1 MIQVNSK
8 NEVFRRYN
16 IALIAI
22 FFIVIVSALSVVSF
36 LYFVELEGEKR
47 RQLNTLGDYA
57 TQLDHKFSN
66 NIQAIEAMKEF
77 AEYYLDFPDELAAHM
92 PKFIQ
97 SGDSFYLD
105 KPRHDVITHRKQ
117 LSGNITGIGNV
128 ASFDQQLMQELAM
141 ANALTPAFITAKK
154 TNREATWFYYIS
166 VSRFVNLY
174 PWIGRNTWHYSD
186 PMLKNTYMDKIEKSP
201 NELFWSTPYIDTAG
215 SGIQTSLGLGV
226 YRRGKFVGAVVIEL
240 SLASLYENLPEITE
254 EDHGIILVDKN
265 NNIIIHKNSSN
276 SKNLFLHNVM
286 PEAVKFLSP
295 ATLYN
300 QENDLI
306 LGKYLIQKQKIN
318 INNWVLLKYQPYDDF
333 TAPLF
338 NRLGMLFFLLLA
350 GLLALLLLI
359 YSMSRRTF
367 IKPTKEFISH
377 IEYCA
382 QGDPGKVKPTEA
394 WLHWFQIVEDIFG
407 QNRSLLQ
414 QLKGQNIQLD
424 QKVNEKTQAL
434 IVRQAALEQAKE
446 QAEYANQAK
455 SQFLANM
462 SHEIRTPI
470 NAIQG
475 MMFLLDKTTLSA
487 VQQQYLSNAETAST
501 SLLYLIDELL
511 DFVKIESGK
520 MEIVKKECSLDDII
534 DKALKLNIVSASKK
548 NISIIVDIAMDTPY
562 WVVSD
567 EMRLVQV
574 ISNLLNNA
582 VKFTHQGSIRI
593 AIEPMLAEFNE
604 KSECLASTNEN
615 SNGKSNEKEQYVFV
629 KFIITDTGIGIAKDK
644 QSHLFDV
651 FRQADESTTRKYGG
665 SGLGLSICQ
674 QIVNLLGGKI
684 TLDSYLDQGSE
695 FSFTLPFD
703 ISTNTASFSKT
714 MVNGSFNKM
723 DLFSCGI
730 DFPSSV
736 NQVIEQMSWQHH
748 SFETIGLLV
757 NDVLER
763 VQVNNSASQDDFSHE
778 DACQQEKNQ
787 KIKKKIVLIIP
798 SDYLFSE
805 FLRINSES
813 WLKLQQQIDLICV
826 CQSMMSELP
835 DQLDQ
840 QLELL
845 ITPYTFLEMPIFRSA
860 LLKIRDALSPALPVI
875 TTTVELSKIGN
886 KQHKFHLDNVN
897 LANINILLVE
907 DNLVNQMVAKE
918 LLLTMHA
925 NVIIAEHGQLALEKL
940 LIHEIDVVLMDIQM
954 PIMDGLTAT
963 RKIREQ
969 EQFSQLPIIAMTA
982 HARDEDREKSNAAG
996 MNAHIA
1002 KPITAQ
1008 MLQTTILSVLENCA
1022 SYKTGK

>member
-1 MIQVNSK
+1 M
-8 NEVFRRYN
+8 
-16 IALIAI
+16 
-22 FFIVIVSALSVVSF
+22 
-36 LYFVELEGEKR
+36 
-47 RQLNTLGDYA
+47 
-57 TQLDHKFSN
+57 
-66 NIQAIEAMKEF
+66 
-77 AEYYLDFPDELAAHM
+77 
-92 PKFIQ
+92 
-97 SGDSFYLD
+97 
-105 KPRHDVITHRKQ
+105 
-117 LSGNITGIGNV
+117 
-128 ASFDQQLMQELAM
+128 
-141 ANALTPAFITAKK
+141 
-154 TNREATWFYYIS
+154 
-166 VSRFVNLY
+166 
-174 PWIGRNTWHYSD
+174 
-186 PMLKNTYMDKIEKSP
+186 
-201 NELFWSTPYIDTAG
+201 
-215 SGIQTSLGLGV
+215 
-226 YRRGKFVGAVVIEL
+226 
-240 SLASLYENLPEITE
+240 
-254 EDHGIILVDKN
+254 
-265 NNIIIHKNSSN
+265 
-276 SKNLFLHNVM
+276 
-286 PEAVKFLSP
+286 
-295 ATLYN
+295 
-300 QENDLI
+300 
-306 LGKYLIQKQKIN
+306 
-318 INNWVLLKYQPYDDF
+318 
-333 TAPLF
+333 
-338 NRLGMLFFLLLA
+338 
-350 GLLALLLLI
+350 
-359 YSMSRRTF
+359 
-367 IKPTKEFISH
+367 
-377 IEYCA
+377 
-382 QGDPGKVKPTEA
+382 
-394 WLHWFQIVEDIFG
+394 
-407 QNRSLLQ
+407 
-414 QLKGQNIQLD
+414 
-424 QKVNEKTQAL
+424 
-434 IVRQAALEQAKE
+434 
-446 QAEYANQAK
+446 
-455 SQFLANM
+455 
-462 SHEIRTPI
+462 
-470 NAIQG
+470 
-475 MMFLLDKTTLSA
+475 
-487 VQQQYLSNAETAST
+487 
-501 SLLYLIDELL
+501 YLIDELL

-604 KSECLASTNEN
+604 KSECLASTNES

-629 KFIITDTGIGIAKDK
+629 KFRITDTGIGIAKDK

-925 NVIIAEHGQLALEKL
+925 NVIIAQHGQLALEKL